1 MKVVIT
7 GATSFIG
14 VHLIQE
20 WLKEDCEIFAVVR
33 PNSTNIKHLANDDR
47 IHIVEKDMKEYY
59 TLSDVIDDADCFYHL
74 AWEGARAPYRDDKNM
89 QVNNYKCTL
98 DAFDSAIKM
107 GCKFFLGSGSQ
118 AEYGITDG
126 LVDENYP
133 CNPNTE
139 YGKEKLHAYT
149 TLADKAKE
157 TGMRFIWTRIFSIY
171 GKYDYPKTLI
181 MSAIDKM
188 KRNEPIEMILCTQLW
203 DYLNVE
209 DAAKAMKYFALTD
222 CQNGVYNIASGDY
235 KPLKEFV
242 EEIKSVL
249 NSNSELRFGAVPY
262 GVNGPINLTPDIK
275 KIKNSLGWK
284 AEIMFEDGIRKMTLF
299 TEIRG
304 VIH

>member
-33 PNSTNIKHLANDDR
+33 PNSANIKHLVNDDR

-59 TLSDVIDDADCFYHL
+59 TLANVIDDADCFYHL

-89 QVNNYKCTL
+89 QVNNYNCTL

-149 TLADKAKE
+149 TLTEKARE
-157 TGMRFIWTRIFSIY
+157 TGMRFVWTRIFSVY

-188 KRNEPIEMILCTQLW
+188 KRNEPIEMTPCTQLW

-209 DAAKAMKYFALTD
+209 DAARAMKYFALTD

-242 EEIKSVL
+242 EEIKRVL
-249 NSNSELRFGAVPY
+249 NSSSELIFGAIPY
-262 GVNGPINLTPDIK
+262 GANGPINLTPKVK
-275 KIKNSLGWK
+275 KIKNALGWK
-284 AEIMFEDGIRKMTLF
+284 SEVMFKEGIRRMTLF
-299 TEIRG
+299 TEIGEVKR
-304 VIH
+304 

>member
-14 VHLIQE
+14 VHLIHE
-20 WLKEDCEIFAVVR
+20 WLKEECEIFAVVR
-33 PNSTNIKHLANDDR
+33 LNSSNIKHIPIDDR
-47 IHIVEKDMKEYY
+47 IHIVEKEMNEYY
-59 TLSDVIDDADCFYHL
+59 TLSDSIDGADYFYHL
-74 AWEGARAPYRDDKNM
+74 AWEGARTPYRDDKNM
-89 QVNNYKCTL
+89 QENNYKCTL
-98 DAFDSAIKM
+98 DAFDSAVKM

-118 AEYGITDG
+118 AEYGRTNG

-149 TLADKAKE
+149 SLTQKSKE
-157 TGMRFIWTRIFSIY
+157 TGIRFIWTRIFSIY

-188 KRNEPIEMILCTQLW
+188 KRNEPIEMTPCTQLW

-209 DAAKAMKYFALTD
+209 DAARAMKCFALSD
-222 CQNGVYNIASGDY
+222 CESGIYNIASGDY

-242 EEIKSVL
+242 EEIKRVL
-249 NSNSELRFGAVPY
+249 NSDSALQFGAVPY
-262 GVNGPINLTPDIK
+262 GANGTVNLTPDVK
-275 KIKNSLGWK
+275 KIKNALGWN
-284 AEIMFEDGIRKMTLF
+284 AEIIFEDGIRKMTLF
-299 TEIRG
+299 TKRG
-304 VIH
+304 GVMR